1 MHGLAVDL
9 KEGFPFAQ
17 NLFLENSGEPLIM
30 FLTDFTSLSVLL
42 LDSFSA
48 NIDDVLQIK
57 SSADMFFFGDFNVL
71 HEDSLTYSGVTGRP
85 GELCHIPNDPS

>member
-48 NIDDVLQIK
+48 NIDEVL
-57 SSADMFFFGDFNVL
+57 
-71 HEDSLTYSGVTGRP
+71 
-85 GELCHIPNDPS
+85 